1 MESEKLLV
9 AAGLTAAAVV
19 GAFVFW
25 GPATGSGARGRLAG
39 LINLGQTCF
48 LNTILQ
54 ALAACPQ
61 FIAWLNLDSSIKEDS
76 LRATLA
82 TVISVI
88 NGTHVS
94 IGQGPYAPADVMNAL
109 RRLGWAIPPGE
120 QDAHELFHVLLTSLD
135 EESPKLARLTGCL
148 SDALGLDMI
157 DNEDLDSMDT
167 ENPLDQDFPLMATST
182 QSETLGKSAS
192 TVSLSELATSFIS
205 DTGAMGGSNLLA
217 VGTLSGGG
225 SGRPRTLKWAGSG
238 LGLNRRRWVSRSCR
252 SLRLS
257 GPPPAVTQINVPH
270 PFTGT
275 LASQLKCTECGYKS
289 AVRYDKF
296 ESLSLPL
303 PSGMGDLGW
312 GRHKLHELLTCFT
325 SAEVVNDVSCEGCN
339 RGREMNLSPI
349 QSKQFKTQQFGK
361 LPLCL
366 CIHISR
372 NMWHASGK
380 MSKRQDYVQFPIR
393 LSLSTYTFLQSQFIS
408 RHFSS
413 TSEGGSPL
421 AYSMPSSWSA
431 QHQIDSSQEWRH
443 LYQLA
448 AVVVH
453 IGDAHSGHFATYR
466 RGHHTTTS
474 KWFYTSDT
482 EIREATIDE
491 VLRSTAY
498 MLFYE
503 KCSPLGTF

>member
-1 MESEKLLV
+1 MNKTKWSLKDSSWL
-9 AAGLTAAAVV
+9 
-19 GAFVFW
+19 
-25 GPATGSGARGRLAG
+25 R
-39 LINLGQTCF
+39 
-48 LNTILQ
+48 

-61 FIAWLNLDSSIKEDS
+61 FIDWLQLDSSIRKDS
-76 LRATLA
+76 LRVTLA

-94 IGQGPYAPADVMNAL
+94 IERGPYAPADVMVAL
-109 RRLGWAIPPGE
+109 KRLGWAIPPGE

-135 EESPKLARLTGCL
+135 EETPKLARMSGCL
-148 SDALGLDMI
+148 SDALGLNSI
-157 DNEDLDSMDT
+157 DSNDPDSDNSDSMDIDGSSSV
-167 ENPLDQDFPLMATST
+167 L
-182 QSETLGKSAS
+182 
-192 TVSLSELATSFIS
+192 SLSDLTTSITS
-205 DTGAMGGSNLLA
+205 EDGHI
-217 VGTLSGGG
+217 
-225 SGRPRTLKWAGSG
+225 GRPKTLKWRS
-238 LGLNRRRWVSRSCR
+238 GLNRRHRWISRSCR

-257 GPPPAVTQINVPH
+257 GPPTPQIISH
-270 PFTGT
+270 PFCGT
-275 LASQLKCTECGYKS
+275 LTSQLKCTECGYKS
-289 AVRYDKF
+289 VVRYDKF

-312 GRHKLHELLTCFT
+312 GRHKLHQLLSNFT
-325 SAEVVNDVSCEGCN
+325 TAEVVNDVSCEGCN
-339 RGREMNLSPI
+339 RGRDSSLPPI
-349 QSKQFKTQQFGK
+349 QSKQMKIQQFGK
-361 LPLCL
+361 LPVCL

-372 NMWHASGK
+372 NIWHATGK

-393 LSLSTYTFLQSQFIS
+393 LSLSAYTFLQAQFLT
-408 RHFSS
+408 RYFGS

-421 AYSMPSSWSA
+421 SYSMPSSWGTQ
-431 QHQIDSSQEWRH
+431 QHIDNSQEWRH

-453 IGDAHSGHFATYR
+453 IGDALSGHFATYR

-482 EIREATIDE
+482 EIREASMDE

-503 KCSPLGTF
+503 KCLPIGTF